1 MKQNESQEFLRF
13 LPSRVEGLADVTEVV
28 VFPDRLEACSAGR
41 QVTIRFG
48 AIAAWPRPA
57 WLWRL
62 LARLGW
68 RPRWLPVGE
77 RDWFHAPPD
86 RFIRFFSSPPLTLY
100 MPDERGVPY
109 PQTVFRRLQDVLLQG
124 GFSTWDLG

>member
-1 MKQNESQEFLRF
+1 VRHNGTQESLRF
-13 LPSRVEGLADVTEVV
+13 VPSRVEGLPEVTEVA

-41 QVTIRFG
+41 QVTVRFD
-48 AIAAWPRPA
+48 AIAEWPRPA

-77 RDWFHAPPD
+77 RDFCPT
-86 RFIRFFSSPPLTLY
+86 PLTLY

-109 PQTVFRRLQDVLLQG
+109 PETVFRRLQDVLRKG

>member
-1 MKQNESQEFLRF
+1 MDTCLRF
-13 LPSRVEGLADVTEVV
+13 TPSRVVGLPNITEVAV
-28 VFPDRLEACSAGR
+28 YPDRLELLSAGR
-41 QVTIRFG
+41 WLVYRF
-48 AIAAWPRPA
+48 ADIAAWPRPRR
-57 WLWRL
+57 LWRW

-86 RFIRFFSSPPLTLY
+86 RFIRFFTSPPVVVY
-100 MPDERGVPY
+100 MPDEVGVEY
-109 PQTVFRRLQDVLLQG
+109 GNTVFRRAQEVMLRG